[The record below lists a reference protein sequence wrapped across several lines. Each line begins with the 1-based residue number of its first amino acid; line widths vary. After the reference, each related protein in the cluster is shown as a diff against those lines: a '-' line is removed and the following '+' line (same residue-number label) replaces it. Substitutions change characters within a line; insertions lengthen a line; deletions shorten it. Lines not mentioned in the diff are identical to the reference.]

1 MKPTMAFLSILSV
14 ALFATGCVTQQKY
27 NELEESLTYYKKESQ
42 AVDSLN
48 NNNQELDRVN
58 QELEDMIK
66 EKTYEVEQLTATNI
80 NLNKSYLEVLGKYNG
95 LVAKGDE
102 VLAVSAYEKTN
113 LQNQLS
119 AQQSDL
125 DSHRKTAATMEYE
138 LSERNA
144 RISQLEYNFDGTPK
158 GYDNQQNEQAKV
170 TGFLYDKRVM
180 IAELKQKLQ
189 SAFLGYNSDNISVID
204 RKDGG
209 IAVVFS
215 ESLLFP
221 SGNEQVDINGRRSL
235 VQLTDV
241 ISPRIAELDVRI
253 EGHVNSE
260 AIAERNWDVSTLR
273 AVSVAKVLTA
283 YGIPPERIT
292 ATGRA
297 DYVPVASNTTPQGRA
312 ANRRT
317 EIIISPNNEAL
328 NALLL
333 GK

>member
-1 MKPTMAFLSILSV
+1 MKPTMAFLSILGA

-27 NELEESLTYYKKESQ
+27 SELEESLTYYKKESQ

-58 QELEDMIK
+58 KELEDLIK

-80 NLNKSYLEVLGKYNG
+80 NLNKSYQEVLNKYNG

-102 VLAVSAYEKTN
+102 VLSVSAYEKTN

-119 AQQSDL
+119 AQQNDL
-125 DSHRKTAATMEYE
+125 DRQRKTAATMEYE
-138 LSERNA
+138 LSEREA

-158 GYDNQQNEQAKV
+158 GYDTQQNDQAKV
-170 TGFLYDKRVM
+170 TGFLYNKRVM

-241 ISPRIAELDVRI
+241 ISPRIAELDIRI

-283 YGIPPERIT
+283 YGIPPERII

-297 DYVPVASNTTPQGRA
+297 DYAPVASNTTPQGRA

-317 EIIISPNNEAL
+317 EIIIFPNNEDL
-328 NALLL
+328 NSLLL

>member
-1 MKPTMAFLSILSV
+1 MAFLKFLVV
-14 ALFATGCVTQQKY
+14 ALLATSCVTQQKY
-27 NELEESLTYYKKESQ
+27 SELEEQLTYYKKESQ

-58 QELEDMIK
+58 KELEDLVK
-66 EKTYEVEQLTATNI
+66 EKVYEVEQLTATNV
-80 NLNKSYLEVLGKYNG
+80 NLNKSYQETLSKFNG
-95 LVAKGDE
+95 LLNKGDE
-102 VLAVSAYEKTN
+102 VLAISASEKTN

-125 DSHRKTAATMEYE
+125 DRQRKTTAMMEYE
-138 LSERNA
+138 LSEREA
-144 RISQLEYNFDGTPK
+144 RISQLEYNLDGTPK
-158 GYDNQQNEQAKV
+158 GYDTPQNDQGKV
-170 TGFLYDKRVM
+170 NGFLYNKRVM

-189 SAFLGYNSDNISVID
+189 STLLGYNNENISVID
-204 RKDGG
+204 KKDGS

-215 ESLLFP
+215 ENLLFP
-221 SGNEQVDINGRRSL
+221 SGNEQVDINGRRFL

-241 ISPRIAELDVRI
+241 ISPRVAELDIRI

-260 AIAERNWDVSTLR
+260 SIAERNWDVSTLR

-297 DYVPVASNTTPQGRA
+297 DYAPVVSNTTPQGRA

-317 EIIISPNNEAL
+317 EIIISPNNEDL
-328 NALLL
+328 YLFLL